1 MWVFLNNSF
10 LSIIDPKAAYG
21 GGGAKSD
28 QLLVRARFKG
38 DIERVF
44 KRAKVVETPKRDYR
58 CRALVSRETVA
69 QAMLRAVNNIDYLN
83 FKGSTKE
90 GWRHDAYQGCWG
102 VMEAEQYRQ
111 HNKRRPQPKP
121 EDFDED
127 GLDWTPYRDRGLFDR
142 R

>member
-1 MWVFLNNSF
+1 MWVYLNNAF
-10 LSIIDPKAAYG
+10 LSIIDPKANYG

-58 CRALVSRETVA
+58 YRALVSRETVA
-69 QAMLRAVNNIDYLN
+69 QAMLQAVQNIDYLN

-90 GWRHDAYQGCWG
+90 RWRHIVRKAGI
-102 VMEAEQYRQ
+102 AI
-111 HNKRRPQPKP
+111 P
-121 EDFDED
+121 
-127 GLDWTPYRDRGLFDR
+127 
-142 R
+142 

>member
-1 MWVFLNNSF
+1 MWVYLNNAF
-10 LSIIDPKAAYG
+10 LSIIDPKANYG

-58 CRALVSRETVA
+58 YRALVSRETVA
-69 QAMLRAVNNIDYLN
+69 QAMLQAVQNIDYLN

-90 GWRHDAYQGCWG
+90 RWRHDAYQGCWG
-102 VMEAEQYRQ
+102 VMESEQYRQ
-111 HNKRRPQPKP
+111 HNKRRPAPKA
-121 EDFDED
+121 EDFDEND
-127 GLDWTPYRDRGLFDR
+127 LDWTPYRDRGLFDR